1 MENALL
7 VLCPDDP
14 HWIPPDEQGLILLLQ
29 NIQLISTP
37 LDEQKHYLTGEK
49 FLDLIAF
56 MGCSPDIKLEPGED
70 KRPFCHIHL
79 QLHADRIEFHCGN
92 RPHTPRCPEC
102 SSPVNLWQTRIK
114 SWLEDDATALWECEA
129 CGIKAAPWN
138 YNWRKSAGF
147 GRCFIEIRNI
157 FPKEAIPQ
165 QHLLDTLNSHYGI
178 KWHYFYQY

>member
-1 MENALL
+1 MENASL

-14 HWIPPDEQGLILLLQ
+14 YWVPPDDNSLVLLLLS
-29 NIQLISTP
+29 IQLISASFY
-37 LDEQKHYLTGEK
+37 EQALYLPGDR

-56 MGCSPDIKLEPGED
+56 MGCSPDIKLEPGDD

-79 QLHADRIEFHCGN
+79 QIRADTIEFHRGN
-92 RPHTPRCPEC
+92 HTHAPRCPGC
-102 SSPVNLWQTRIK
+102 GNPVNEWQRSIK
-114 SWLEDDATALWECEA
+114 SWLVNGTASLWECEA
-129 CGIKAAPWN
+129 CHHQAAPWH

>member
-7 VLCPDDP
+7 VLCPEDP
-14 HWIPPDEQGLILLLQ
+14 HWVPPDDKSLIFALQ
-29 NIQLISTP
+29 SIQLISTP
-37 LDEQKHYLTGEK
+37 LDEPLLYLTGEK

-70 KRPFCHIHL
+70 KQSFCHIHL
-79 QLHADRIEFHCGN
+79 LPHADRIEFHCGS
-92 RPHTPRCPEC
+92 RTHTPRCPGC
-102 SSPVNLWQTRIK
+102 SSPVSQWQTRIR
-114 SWLEDDATALWECEA
+114 SWLGNDPAALWECDA
-129 CGIKAAPWN
+129 CGMQAAPWQ

-165 QHLLDTLNSHYGI
+165 QHLLDTLNSRYGI